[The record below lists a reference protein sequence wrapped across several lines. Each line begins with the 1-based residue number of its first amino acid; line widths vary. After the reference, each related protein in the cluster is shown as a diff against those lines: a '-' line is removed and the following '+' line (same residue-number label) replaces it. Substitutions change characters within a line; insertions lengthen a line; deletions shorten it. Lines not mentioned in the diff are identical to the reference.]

1 MTMVLQQMKHLLF
14 VPIVTLVLAFA
25 PLQAAHANSEAQ
37 VEQAINNIVSQIL
50 FAYSLGQTDEVDQL
64 FSVLFELMLIEG
76 YTTQGSSSGDGLDLA
91 DMDVSNIEEN
101 EARASVKLD
110 WRDAEDA
117 WIWFEY
123 GEDEDDL
130 EYETSRARIDED
142 DDDFEDTLEDL
153 DEDEHYYV
161 RAVAED
167 RDTDELYYSGIES
180 FRTDE
185 EDDDDDEPS
194 LDIESADDVQEDSAV
209 IAGEVDMNDFRNGI
223 VFFVWG
229 EDEDQVEDIA
239 DDYDEY
245 RDIDEDGDDL
255 QKRRVDSDLD
265 DDDNYSLDIDNLD
278 DDTRHYF
285 AICVEYEDEDDYERI
300 ECSDVE
306 NFRTDD

>member
-1 MTMVLQQMKHLLF
+1 MKF
-14 VPIVTLVLAFA
+14 TLHQYTYLVIAPVLALA
-25 PLQAAHANSEAQ
+25 LACTPITTTQASSHNQVGHAIDTVA
-37 VEQAINNIVSQIL
+37 SQIL
-50 FAYSLGQTDEVDQL
+50 LAHSLGDTQEVTQL
-64 FSVLFELMLIEG
+64 FSVLFQLLYIDDG
-76 YTTQGSSSGDGLDLA
+76 FGAGVSSGSGLDLE
-91 DMDVSNIEEN
+91 DIEVHNIEED
-101 EARASVKLD
+101 EADASIELD
-110 WRDAEDA
+110 WNGSENA

-153 DEDEHYYV
+153 DEDERYYV

-180 FRTDE
+180 FRTDD

-245 RDIDEDGDDL
+245 RDIDEEGDDL

-265 DDDNYSLDIDNLD
+265 DEDDYSLDIDNLD
-278 DDTRHYF
+278 DDTRHY
-285 AICVEYEDEDDYERI
+285 ASICVEYEDEDDDETI
-300 ECSDVE
+300 VCSKVE
-306 NFRTDD
+306 DFRTDD